1 MTIVKKLVG
10 ATTIFKNNVRMMK
23 NGITIVVK
31 GVATPTKNGPK
42 LFLTNSFKIL
52 IWLGVKK

>member
-1 MTIVKKLVG
+1 VKKLVG
-10 ATTIFKNNVRMMK
+10 TTTIFKNVVRMMK

-31 GVATPTKNGPK
+31 GDVSTPTKNGPK
-42 LFLTNSFKIL
+42 LFLTNSLNFY